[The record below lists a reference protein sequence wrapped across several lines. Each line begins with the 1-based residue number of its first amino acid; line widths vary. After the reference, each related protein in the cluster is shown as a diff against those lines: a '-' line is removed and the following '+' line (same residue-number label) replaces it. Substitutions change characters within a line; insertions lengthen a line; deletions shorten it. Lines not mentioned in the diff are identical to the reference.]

1 MPPTPL
7 PLNSDQ
13 SKMNKGMPIAT
24 ASNDEKTGRM
34 PKTMVMG
41 EGDNKNNKS
50 MGMMN
55 EKTGGN
61 EAMKM
66 E

>member
-13 SKMNKGMPIAT
+13 SKMNKEMPIAT

-34 PKTMVMG
+34 LKMMVMG
-41 EGDNKNNKS
+41 EGDNKNKS

-55 EKTGGN
+55 EKIGGN